1 MYEWART
8 QTDDGVESMQEDSH
22 YPDDRLRLIFTCCH
36 PALNREAQV
45 ALLAMLHD
53 EAGRV
58 VPYKRLYSTMGH
70 RSAGLRQRHI
80 LRQHMVG
87 IKKALDK
94 FKAPL
99 ALSVSTGVGYALC
112 EVASATK
119 SGHRPRSKGATRG

>member
-1 MYEWART
+1 MNRKDKSLEIVR
-8 QTDDGVESMQEDSH
+8 GVALNGTA
-22 YPDDRLRLIFTCCH
+22 DRLMLFINGRFV
-36 PALNREAQV
+36 EANQTQV

-119 SGHRPRSKGATRG
+119 RGHRPRSKGATRG

>member
-1 MYEWART
+1 RICRNRKDKSPETSRGFALNGT
-8 QTDDGVESMQEDSH
+8 A
-22 YPDDRLRLIFTCCH
+22 DRLMLFINGRFV
-36 PALNREAQV
+36 EANQTQV

>member
-1 MYEWART
+1 MNRKDKSLEIVR
-8 QTDDGVESMQEDSH
+8 GVALNGTA
-22 YPDDRLRLIFTCCH
+22 DRLMLFINGRFV
-36 PALNREAQV
+36 EANQTQV

-99 ALSVSTGVGYALC
+99 ALSVSKIGR
-112 EVASATK
+112 ASC
-119 SGHRPRSKGATRG
+119 RERV

>member
-1 MYEWART
+1 MNRKDKSLEIVR
-8 QTDDGVESMQEDSH
+8 GVALNGTA
-22 YPDDRLRLIFTCCH
+22 DRLMLFINGRFV
-36 PALNREAQV
+36 EANQTQV

-119 SGHRPRSKGATRG
+119 RGHRPRSKGATRR

>member
-1 MYEWART
+1 MNRKDKTLEIVR
-8 QTDDGVESMQEDSH
+8 GVALNGTA
-22 YPDDRLRLIFTCCH
+22 DRLMLFINGRFV
-36 PALNREAQV
+36 EANQTQV

-119 SGHRPRSKGATRG
+119 RSHRPRSKGATRG

>member
-1 MYEWART
+1 MNRKDKSLEIVR
-8 QTDDGVESMQEDSH
+8 GVALNGTA
-22 YPDDRLRLIFTCCH
+22 DRLMLFINGRFV
-36 PALNREAQV
+36 EANQTQV